1 MRSASTIF
9 MFVAGTALAWTSPA
23 RAGPAEDATAAVTGV
38 LDKFNGGDFK
48 AFAAAHRD
56 GAVIIDE
63 FAPYQ
68 WSGAG
73 SIKQWGADYTKDAK
87 ARGIVA
93 GRVDYDKPIQATSDG
108 TTAYIVLPTTYR
120 FQQKGKKMAGKGS
133 MTFVMA
139 KAGAEWKIAT
149 WTYSGATP
157 TPEN

>member
-1 MRSASTIF
+1 MREPSTLFILF
-9 MFVAGTALAWTSPA
+9 AGTALAWASPA
-23 RAGPAEDATAAVTGV
+23 WAGPADDATAAVTGV

-48 AFAAAHRD
+48 AFAAAHRE
-56 GAVIIDE
+56 GALIIDE

-68 WSGAG
+68 WSGAE
-73 SIKQWGADYTKDAK
+73 SVKQWGADYEKDAK
-87 ARGIVA
+87 AKGIVA
-93 GRVDYDKPIQATSDG
+93 GRVDYGKPIQSSSDG

-139 KAGAEWKIAT
+139 KAGSEWKIAS
-149 WTYSGATP
+149 WTYAGATP